1 MLWIFFRIVA
11 VVSMLRQRVN
21 NLRALVDPLSV
32 DDVWIN
38 PPPAL
43 GRTSTNIN
51 RLVDEIDE
59 LIRYEVI

>member
-1 MLWIFFRIVA
+1 MA
-11 VVSMLRQRVN
+11 VVSLLRQRVN
-21 NLRALVDPLSV
+21 DLQTLVDPLSV
-32 DDVWIN
+32 DDVWTN

-59 LIRYEVI
+59 LIQYEVI